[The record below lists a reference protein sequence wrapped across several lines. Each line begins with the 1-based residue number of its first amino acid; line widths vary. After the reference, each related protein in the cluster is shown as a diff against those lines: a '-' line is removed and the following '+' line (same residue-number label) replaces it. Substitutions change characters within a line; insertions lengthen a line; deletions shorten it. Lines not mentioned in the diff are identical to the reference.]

1 MHMDRWGECTK
12 ESTQDRSPL
21 MLSWLCDQ
29 LVRVV
34 PSATSDD
41 QRTPDINSEESD
53 RIKNKVPC
61 LILSSSKSFFV
72 NSSLIIC
79 VDG

>member
-21 MLSWLCDQ
+21 MLSWLCGQ

-41 QRTPDINSEESD
+41 QRTPDINSEESG